1 VPERPIMLPP
11 AHGSTGH
18 EKIAACAVMTLL
30 GSTSVF
36 RGLAA
41 HARAAE
47 PAEHRERFSEA
58 DTVRPPGAQMP
69 VPTPGREVTP
79 SLTEPKE

>member
-1 VPERPIMLPP
+1 MK
-11 AHGSTGH
+11 
-18 EKIAACAVMTLL
+18 KIAACAVMTLL

-41 HARAAE
+41 HARA
-47 PAEHRERFSEA
+47 AEHRERFSEA